1 MKTMGTTLHA
11 EKDDYLHH
19 SELILGSFELIMLYI
34 LFFVYSEK
42 KDVIKIKENIYIGG
56 VRLTR

>member
-1 MKTMGTTLHA
+1 MGTTLHT

-19 SELILGSFELIMLYI
+19 SELNLGSFELIMLYI

>member
-1 MKTMGTTLHA
+1 MGTTLHT

-19 SELILGSFELIMLYI
+19 SELILGSFELIILYI

-42 KDVIKIKENIYIGG
+42 TNVIKIKENIYIGG

>member
-1 MKTMGTTLHA
+1 MGTTLHT
-11 EKDDYLHH
+11 EKDDYLHY

-42 KDVIKIKENIYIGG
+42 MGYKNKYLH
-56 VRLTR
+56 RRCTPY

>member
-1 MKTMGTTLHA
+1 MGTTLHT

-19 SELILGSFELIMLYI
+19 SELNLGSFELIMLYK

-42 KDVIKIKENIYIGG
+42 TNVIKIKENIYIGG

>member
-1 MKTMGTTLHA
+1 MGTTLHA

-19 SELILGSFELIMLYI
+19 SELILGSFELIRLYI

>member
-1 MKTMGTTLHA
+1 MGTTLHT
-11 EKDDYLHH
+11 EKDDYLLH
-19 SELILGSFELIMLYI
+19 SELILGSFELIMLHI

-42 KDVIKIKENIYIGG
+42 TNVIKIKENIYIGG

>member
-1 MKTMGTTLHA
+1 MGTTLHT

>member
-1 MKTMGTTLHA
+1 MGTTLHT

-19 SELILGSFELIMLYI
+19 SELILGSFELIMLYM

>member
-1 MKTMGTTLHA
+1 MGTTLHT

-42 KDVIKIKENIYIGG
+42 TGYKNKYLH
-56 VRLTR
+56 RRCTPY

>member
-1 MKTMGTTLHA
+1 MGTTLHT

-34 LFFVYSEK
+34 LFFVYS
-42 KDVIKIKENIYIGG
+42 INIYIGG

>member
-1 MKTMGTTLHA
+1 MGTTLHT

-19 SELILGSFELIMLYI
+19 SELISGSFELIMLYM

-42 KDVIKIKENIYIGG
+42 TDVIKTKENIYIGG

>member
-1 MKTMGTTLHA
+1 MGTTLHT

-42 KDVIKIKENIYIGG
+42 KVRKINIYIGG
-56 VRLTR
+56 VRLTK